1 MHKKIITGLK
11 NFFKKNGTDN
21 INIDKLTK
29 ESHCV
34 DSDDELID
42 KSTTIKNIDITLGK
56 PQENLYAT
64 VNQLKILKKIAN
76 GSNVRLNQKKE
87 LKLF

>member
-1 MHKKIITGLK
+1 MHNRIINTFK
-11 NFFKKNGTDN
+11 YFSKKNDTEN

-29 ESHCV
+29 ESYFV
-34 DSDDELID
+34 ESENALLN
-42 KSTTIKNIDITLGK
+42 KSIKIKNIDITLIK
-56 PQENLYAT
+56 SQQNLDAT
-64 VNQLKILKKIAN
+64 PNQLKILKKIAN